1 MNKTAALFDL
11 PSAPSRNDRRPG
23 ARRLSLLEQ
32 IHRNNQDFRCIRCRN
47 PVATDPIL
55 AGVNNRNHCPYCLH
69 SKHMDLWKAGDRMAA
84 CKAAMRPIGLTIKRS
99 RKKYTHP
106 NSGELMLVHQCLDC
120 RKISINR
127 IAADDDCDRI
137 MEIYEASLQSSLQ
150 LEDQSDENTIRLLGP
165 RDRGIVQAQLEGL
178 VKTMG

>member
-11 PSAPSRNDRRPG
+11 PFAPDRNNHRSG
-23 ARRLSLLEQ
+23 ARRLSLMEQ
-32 IHRNNQDFRCIRCRN
+32 IHRNNQDFRCIRCKN

-69 SKHMDLWKAGDRMAA
+69 SKHVDLWKAGDRMAA

-99 RKKYTHP
+99 RKKYARP

-120 RKISINR
+120 GKISINR
-127 IAADDDCDRI
+127 IAADDDGDRI
-137 MEIYEASLQSSLQ
+137 MEIYEASLHSSLQ
-150 LEDQSDENTIRLLGP
+150 LEDPLDENAIRLLGP
-165 RDRGIVQAQLEGL
+165 HDRRIVEAQLAGL
-178 VKTMG
+178 VKTME